1 MLHSSLS
8 PALGRGERAHEY
20 FCPQC
25 LRDPCSREDTLT
37 FSPEQ
42 EGIKVAQGGWDG
54 TQMWLSQVKVDF
66 SGSSETL

>member
-1 MLHSSLS
+1 M
-8 PALGRGERAHEY
+8 
-20 FCPQC
+20 
-25 LRDPCSREDTLT
+25 LT